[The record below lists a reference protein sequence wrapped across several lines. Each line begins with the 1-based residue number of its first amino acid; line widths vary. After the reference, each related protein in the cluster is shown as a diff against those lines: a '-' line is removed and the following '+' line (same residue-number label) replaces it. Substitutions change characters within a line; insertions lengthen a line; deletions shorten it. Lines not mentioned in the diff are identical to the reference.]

1 MIKKYDLFLNID
13 EKFIPMINDM
23 LRMFTIQ
30 FVTQLF
36 ISLTNPSIK
45 LFNYIFIK
53 TTLFILTGVIVY
65 WTIIK
70 NLLNIRSSN
79 SDLSNNEDLDYAYV
93 YSI

>member
-1 MIKKYDLFLNID
+1 MIDKYDLFLNID